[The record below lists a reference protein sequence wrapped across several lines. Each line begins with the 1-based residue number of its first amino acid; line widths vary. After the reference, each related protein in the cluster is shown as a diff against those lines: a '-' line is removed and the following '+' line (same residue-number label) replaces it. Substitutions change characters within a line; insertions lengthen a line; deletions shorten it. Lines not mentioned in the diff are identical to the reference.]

1 VARGRPKPS
10 SHPRRAARGSR
21 VRRCR
26 VRVPDAGSARRC
38 GWGAGP
44 PHLPV
49 LWIAHGGPRR
59 VTGRVGLNATRVPL
73 PGVASHRAG
82 VSGYLP
88 PCPRALRC
96 LMGMPPAWPATSGV
110 SWDVPGT
117 LDADNPPPLLE
128 RVPRRDGALGVRRA
142 ANANGGH
149 ARSDAGR
156 HPRGPLLGW
165 SSPRFDRQPRPYGA
179 PRDARRRT
187 LSQDVGAWPRDA
199 LEWAWKT

>member
-1 VARGRPKPS
+1 MARGRPKPS
-10 SHPRRAARGSR
+10 SHPRRAARGAR
-21 VRRCR
+21 VRRYR

-49 LWIAHGGPRR
+49 LWIAHGGPPR

-82 VSGYLP
+82 VSRYLP

-117 LDADNPPPLLE
+117 LGADNPPPLLE

-149 ARSDAGR
+149 ARSDAGPCWAGLR
-156 HPRGPLLGW
+156 HGSTGSHVHTEPRGMPGGE
-165 SSPRFDRQPRPYGA
+165 RC
-179 PRDARRRT
+179 RRT
-187 LSQDVGAWPRDA
+187 SGLGRATR
-199 LEWAWKT
+199 